1 VTHQIDCFK
10 CYTVGVSQG
19 EHTGMAEERD
29 RIIALLKAEEKR
41 LFLED
46 QLPVAS
52 YIFGMAIDLITKN
65 RSGSGEH

>member
-1 VTHQIDCFK
+1 
-10 CYTVGVSQG
+10 
-19 EHTGMAEERD
+19 MAEERD